1 MCNLRRMMYPINLFV
16 IGRTSSCPWRSINAA
31 VMSPTASLDRCRCRS
46 LLMAPRIK
54 SYLRT
59 HRKKGGLSQDEMA
72 FLLGYQSGTKIS
84 RFERLARHPNLE
96 TALACQVVFGIP
108 AHKLFPG
115 VFAKVEKT
123 VTERARLLSDQ
134 LRSQRASGRSGLRNK
149 LAILKAIAAERQ
161 PNDND
166 A

>member
-1 MCNLRRMMYPINLFV
+1 
-16 IGRTSSCPWRSINAA
+16 
-31 VMSPTASLDRCRCRS
+31 
-46 LLMAPRIK
+46 MAPRIM

-59 HRKKGGLSQDEMA
+59 HRKKGGLTQDEMA

-96 TALACQVVFGIP
+96 TAIACQVVFGVP

-115 VFAKVEKT
+115 LFAEVERT
-123 VTERARLLSDQ
+123 VIERARLLSGKLEAQ
-134 LRSQRASGRSGLRNK
+134 SARGRTGARHK
-149 LAILKAIAAERQ
+149 LAILKAITREKSESP
-161 PNDND
+161 PNV